1 MPNLVT
7 ILPEMWKSL
16 CKSPLI
22 SLRFSCVN
30 LNKFFQHS
38 QKNVQIITFFTN
50 FSSFSHPLFHNQ
62 FTTVKPPTFSQ
73 FHKPYYNNNYIN

>member
-30 LNKFFQHS
+30 LNKFFKHS
-38 QKNVQIITFFTN
+38 QKNVQIITFF
-50 FSSFSHPLFHNQ
+50 HKLFQ
-62 FTTVKPPTFSQ
+62 FFPPTFSQ
-73 FHKPYYNNNYIN
+73 PIHYCKTTHFFTIPQTLLQ